1 MTMKYTMIIAA
12 LMLSGCSSKVNF
24 KEVSSQCKELDGKY
38 FFVVAP
44 SLFGSSVG
52 AGCVEK

>member
-1 MTMKYTMIIAA
+1 MKYKMILAA

-38 FFVVAP
+38 FFVVVP
-44 SLFGSSVG
+44 SLLGSSVG

>member
-1 MTMKYTMIIAA
+1 MNMKYTIIIAA
-12 LMLSGCSSKVNF
+12 IMLSGCSSKVNY

-38 FFVVAP
+38 FFVVVP
-44 SLFGSSVG
+44 SLLGSSVG

>member
-1 MTMKYTMIIAA
+1 MNMKYTMILAV
-12 LMLSGCSSKVNF
+12 LMLSGCSSKFSF

-38 FFVVAP
+38 FFVVVP
-44 SLFGSSVG
+44 SLFGDNVG

>member
-1 MTMKYTMIIAA
+1 MKYTIILAA
-12 LMLSGCSSKVNF
+12 LMLSGCSSKVSF

-38 FFVVAP
+38 FFVVVP
-44 SLFGSSVG
+44 SLLRSSVG